1 MLVLLGPDEVEE
13 ASSMKCPFIEMDTE
27 EEHIKVKEGHHI
39 TFVCRVGGY
48 PQPRLVFYKDE
59 KRIRPNENIRIGR
72 NSIMKRSQLKVE
84 LSKLLSSCYVH
95 LLACLLAFLLAFTT
109 NRYTAISGRKN
120 PIHRLTQDKTIATL
134 MIPSRF
140 L

>member
-1 MLVLLGPDEVEE
+1 
-13 ASSMKCPFIEMDTE
+13 MKCPFIEMDTE

-39 TFVCRVGGY
+39 TFVCTVGGY

-84 LSKLLSSCYVH
+84 LSKLLSSC
-95 LLACLLAFLLAFTT
+95 LFIC
-109 NRYTAISGRKN
+109 
-120 PIHRLTQDKTIATL
+120 
-134 MIPSRF
+134 
-140 L
+140 

>member
-72 NSIMKRSQLKVE
+72 N
-84 LSKLLSSCYVH
+84 
-95 LLACLLAFLLAFTT
+95 
-109 NRYTAISGRKN
+109 
-120 PIHRLTQDKTIATL
+120 
-134 MIPSRF
+134 
-140 L
+140 

>member
-59 KRIRPNENIRIGR
+59 KRIRPNENIKIGR

-84 LSKLLSSCYVH
+84 LSISSLESSYMISVVFSLFIILL
-95 LLACLLAFLLAFTT
+95 
-109 NRYTAISGRKN
+109 
-120 PIHRLTQDKTIATL
+120 
-134 MIPSRF
+134 RF
-140 L
+140 LSNMLPLQGLAK